1 MMYEDTYTAGT
12 GTRRIMNSYDL
23 VRWYALYDEEL
34 NGEAQDEF
42 YGED

>member
-1 MMYEDTYTAGT
+1 MMYEDTYVAGA
-12 GTRRIMNSYDL
+12 GKHRIMDTYDL

-34 NGEAQDEF
+34 NNETQDEF